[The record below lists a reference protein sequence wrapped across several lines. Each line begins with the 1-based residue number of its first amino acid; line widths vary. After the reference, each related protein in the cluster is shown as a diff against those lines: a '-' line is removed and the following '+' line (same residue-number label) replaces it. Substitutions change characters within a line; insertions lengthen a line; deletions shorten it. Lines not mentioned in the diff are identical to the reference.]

1 MVSIEKQFTNF
12 MGLKMTINEIVE
24 KLFNYIEYQLYLNG
38 GKAFIL
44 CHDLGT
50 VLENSEG
57 VFLIGNYSLDDV
69 IKNAELQRFLHLFNY
84 TKVLNIDLGDDT
96 IGYTYKL
103 DGFADDFR

>member
-1 MVSIEKQFTNF
+1 
-12 MGLKMTINEIVE
+12 MTINDIEE
-24 KLFNYIEYQLYLNG
+24 KLFKYIQYQLYLNG

-44 CHDLGT
+44 HHDLGT

-57 VFLIGNYSLDDV
+57 VFLIGSYSLDDT
-69 IKNAELQRFLHLFNY
+69 IKNAELRKFLSFFKY

-96 IGYTYKL
+96 VGYSYKL